1 MPEGQRIRPFLERS
15 VTRRRWGLLW
25 VNLLTLTAV
34 VLGTHSSTLQL
45 LEILQAETQ
54 TQETLAEL
62 QAVMALV
69 TDAETGR
76 RGYLLTGEAAFLAP
90 YAAARQSLAPSLEAL
105 GERLRGDR
113 LQESRFTQ
121 LNALIRERLDLL
133 EVSIA
138 VYETGANQA
147 VQADLLREGKQIH
160 DRIRQAIGVM
170 TDHERQQLRQV
181 MIRSEGLADR
191 MNWILLGGF
200 GLNLMIFLVTYGLLD
215 RQILARQ
222 KAEQELQQVNR
233 ALKALSACNQLLVR
247 AEREA
252 EFLQQICQ
260 AIAMV
265 GGYPAA
271 SIAVAIPEAPF
282 WRAIAHAGAEAGL
295 PDSPALPTGQGAWRT
310 ASQKA
315 GEQAAAIALPLSFE
329 GDRGCLQISHHPGK
343 SFSPWEIQL
352 LEELAGDITY
362 GVEMLRT
369 RRAREQAE
377 EALRQAKSNLEL
389 RVQERTAALTI
400 TNHRLEQ
407 ELLERQ
413 RIEEALRQSESRF
426 RSAFDDAA
434 VGMAIV
440 DLDGFWVKVNSK
452 VQTILGYSDAE
463 LLTTTFAALT
473 YPEDLEMS
481 LQNMHDLLSGKIDAV
496 EVEKRYFHKLGH
508 VVWVLLSVS
517 LVRDRAGQ
525 PLYFVAQLQD
535 ITERRAIEK
544 MKSEFISVVSHELR
558 TPLTAIHGSISLL
571 VSGVLDHKPD
581 KAQRMLEIASAETK
595 RLVRLV
601 NDILDLERLECS
613 TVVLEREWCD
623 AAGLI
628 MQAIEAIQAIADK
641 AGISLQPEAVPMQIW
656 AAPDRIIQTL
666 TNLLSNAIK
675 FSPADSVI
683 RIGIEHSNQD
693 DLEYARFFVSDR
705 GRGIP
710 ADKLE
715 SIFGRFQQVDVS
727 DSRRRGGTGLG
738 LAISR
743 SIVTQHGGHI
753 WAESTLGEG
762 STFYFT
768 IPIPLVPERDLS

>member
-1 MPEGQRIRPFLERS
+1 MPEGQGIRPFLERS
-15 VTRRRWGLLW
+15 VTQRRWGLLW

-34 VLGTHSSTLQL
+34 VLGAHYSTRQL
-45 LEILQAETQ
+45 LQVLHEETQ

-62 QAVMALV
+62 QTVLTLV
-69 TDAETGR
+69 TDAETGG
-76 RGYLLTGEAAFLAP
+76 RGYLLSGEASFLEP
-90 YAAARQSLAPSLEAL
+90 YTAAQQSLTASLEGLAEHL
-105 GERLRGDR
+105 KGDR
-113 LQESRFTQ
+113 LQQTRFTQ
-121 LNALIRERLDLL
+121 LKALLRERLDLL

-138 VYETGANQA
+138 VYKTGANQA
-147 VQADLLREGKQIH
+147 VQADFLREGKQVH
-160 DRIRQAIGVM
+160 DRIRQTIDGMA
-170 TDHERQQLRQV
+170 DHEQRQLRQV
-181 MIRSEGLADR
+181 MARSEVLADR

-200 GLNLMIFLVTYGLLD
+200 GLNWVIFWVTYGLLD

-222 KAEQELQQVNR
+222 RAEQELQQVNR

-247 AEREA
+247 AEREG

-260 AIAMV
+260 AIATV
-265 GGYPAA
+265 GGYPSV
-271 SIAVAIPEAPF
+271 SIALAIAEAPF
-282 WRAIAHAGAEAGL
+282 WRAIAHAGVETAL
-295 PDSPALPTGQGAWRT
+295 PDSPTLPTGQSARGT
-310 ASQKA
+310 ASHTS
-315 GEQAAAIALPLSFE
+315 GEQTAAIALLLSFE
-329 GDRGCLQISHHPGK
+329 GDRGCLQISHPPDK
-343 SFSPWEIQL
+343 PFSPSEIQL

-377 EALRQAKSNLEL
+377 EALRLAKSNLEL

-463 LLTTTFAALT
+463 LLMTTFAALT

-508 VVWVLLSVS
+508 IVWVLLSVS

-613 TVVLEREWCD
+613 AVVLEREWCD

-641 AGISLQPEAVPMQIW
+641 AGISLRPETISMQIW
-656 AAPDRIIQTL
+656 AAPDRVIQIL

-675 FSPADSVI
+675 FSPADSTI
-683 RIGIEHSNQD
+683 RLGVEPSSQD
-693 DLEYARFFVSDR
+693 GLEYARFFVSDR

-715 SIFGRFQQVDVS
+715 SIFGRFQQVDAS

-743 SIVTQHGGHI
+743 SIVMQHGGHI

-768 IPIPLVPERDLS
+768 IPIPLVPKRDLP